1 MTKIKK
7 GETKRMESEILEY
20 LEETYQA
27 KIFDIE
33 LINNDEYETTY
44 NIKIKDLS
52 FKYTYSKN
60 YTFDYNMLYLKSQV
74 NKMIIRFKIEGVE
87 LK

>member
-1 MTKIKK
+1 
-7 GETKRMESEILEY
+7 MESEILEY
-20 LEETYQA
+20 LEEKYQA

-33 LINNDEYETTY
+33 LISNDDYETNY

-52 FKYTYSKN
+52 FKYTYAKN

-74 NKMIIRFKIEGVE
+74 NKMITRFKIEGVE

>member
-1 MTKIKK
+1 
-7 GETKRMESEILEY
+7 MESKILEY
-20 LEETYQA
+20 LEEKYQA

-33 LINNDEYETTY
+33 LLNSNEYEAIF

-52 FKYTYSKN
+52 FKYTYAKN

-74 NKMIIRFKIEGVE
+74 NKMITRFNIEGVE

>member
-1 MTKIKK
+1 
-7 GETKRMESEILEY
+7 MESEILEY

-33 LINNDEYETTY
+33 LISKDEYKTNY
-44 NIKIKDLS
+44 NIKIKDLI
-52 FKYTYSKN
+52 FKYTYAKN

-74 NKMIIRFKIEGVE
+74 NKMITRFKIKGVK

>member
-1 MTKIKK
+1 
-7 GETKRMESEILEY
+7 MESEILEY
-20 LEETYQA
+20 LEEKFQA

-52 FKYTYSKN
+52 FKYTYAKN

-74 NKMIIRFKIEGVE
+74 NKMITRFNIEGVE

>member
-1 MTKIKK
+1 
-7 GETKRMESEILEY
+7 MESEILEY
-20 LEETYQA
+20 LEEKYQA

-44 NIKIKDLS
+44 NIKIKDLT
-52 FKYTYSKN
+52 FKYTYAKN
-60 YTFDYNMLYLKSQV
+60 YTFNYNMLYLKSQV
-74 NKMIIRFKIEGVE
+74 NKMITRFKIEGVE